1 MEQAKKP
8 LKKGVG
14 IHRGGGL
21 AAFKEKEG
29 LIPSQNNIAMANNDK
44 PLSFILMPEAFQD
57 TLKIP
62 GFAEGYCHVIAGFSD
77 TGKSLIISHLIVSA
91 QEMGRIPV
99 IYDTENN
106 MSWKLL
112 QDLGFKCTPIYGDV
126 EIEEIDQETG
136 EITTRTENQI
146 IGYDGDFIYYN
157 SNILAQKYGDWDY
170 STNKPSSK
178 HRKQAVLEDI
188 AKSMNELIDIQD
200 EIGQGYVFIWDSIGS
215 ISSFK
220 SYSSKSNNNMWDAG
234 AISQAFSN
242 IWNNLIPS
250 SRKVSSKYTNTF
262 VAVNKIWLDSTTSPV
277 GLPTMRLKGG
287 DAMRYAAHGML
298 LRVGGALTA
307 GTKKLTAVSKGAT
320 YRYGTVSKIAVVKN
334 HLPSPFSVTYEGEII
349 CTPLGLIRK
358 EDLAEYQKKH
368 ISEILKELNKDLK
381 GVTKASENDID
392 FIEEESESSE

>member
-8 LKKGVG
+8 IKKGVG
-14 IHRGGGL
+14 IHKSRL

-29 LIPSQNNIAMANNDK
+29 FIPNQNNIAMANNDK
-44 PLSFILMPEAFQD
+44 PISFITMPPAFQES
-57 TLKIP
+57 LKIP
-62 GFAEGYCHVIAGFSD
+62 GFAQGYCHVIAGFSD

-91 QEMGRIPV
+91 QEMGLIPV

-112 QDLGFKCTPIYGDV
+112 QDLGFKCIPIYGDV

-136 EITTRTENQI
+136 EITTRKENQI

-170 STNKPSSK
+170 SANKSVTK

-200 EIGQGYVFIWDSIGS
+200 EIGQGYLFIWDSIGS

-234 AISQAFSN
+234 AISQAFTN

-262 VAVNKIWLDSTTSPV
+262 VAVNKIWLDSTTSQI
-277 GLPTMRLKGG
+277 GLPTMKLKGG

-320 YRYGTVSKIAVVKN
+320 YRYGTVSKIAVLKN

-358 EDLAEYQKKH
+358 DDLADYQKNH
-368 ISEILKELNKDLK
+368 ISDILKELNKNLADGNK
-381 GVTKASENDID
+381 VSEKDVD
-392 FIEEESESSE
+392 FIEEESEGN

>member
-8 LKKGVG
+8 IKKGVG
-14 IHRGGGL
+14 IHKSRL
-21 AAFKEKEG
+21 AAFKEREG
-29 LIPSQNNIAMANNDK
+29 FVPSQNNIAMANNDK
-44 PLSFILMPEAFQD
+44 PISFITMPPAFQES
-57 TLKIP
+57 LKIP
-62 GFAEGYCHVIAGFSD
+62 GFAQGYCHVIAGFSD

-91 QEMGRIPV
+91 QEMGLIPV

-126 EIEEIDQETG
+126 EIEEIDKETG
-136 EITTRTENQI
+136 EITTRKENQI

-170 STNKPSSK
+170 SSNKSVTK

-200 EIGQGYVFIWDSIGS
+200 EIGQGYLFIWDSIGS

-234 AISQAFSN
+234 AISQAFTN

-262 VAVNKIWLDSTTSPV
+262 VAVNKIWLDSTTNQI
-277 GLPTMRLKGG
+277 GLPTMKLKGG

-320 YRYGTVSKIAVVKN
+320 YRYGTVSKIAVLKN

-358 EDLAEYQKKH
+358 DDLAEYQKNH
-368 ISEILKELNKDLK
+368 ISDILKELNKNLAE
-381 GVTKASENDID
+381 GNRVSEKDVD
-392 FIEEESESSE
+392 FIEEESEGN

>member
-8 LKKGVG
+8 LKKGAG
-14 IHRGGGL
+14 IHKSGL
-21 AAFKEKEG
+21 AAFKEKQG
-29 LIPSQNNIAMANNDK
+29 LVPSQDNIAMANNDK
-44 PLSFILMPEAFQD
+44 PLSFILMPQAFQD

-77 TGKSLIISHLIVSA
+77 TGKSLIISHLIASA

-112 QDLGFKCTPIYGDV
+112 QDLGFKCTPIYGNV
-126 EIEEIDQETG
+126 EVEEVDQETG
-136 EITTRTENQI
+136 EITTRVENQI

-170 STNKPSSK
+170 SANKSVSK

-188 AKSMNELIDIQD
+188 AKSMNELIDSQD
-200 EIGQGYVFIWDSIGS
+200 EIGQGFVFIWDSIGS

-277 GLPTMRLKGG
+277 GIPTMRLKGG

-307 GTKKLTAVSKGAT
+307 GTKKLTAISKGAT

-334 HLPSPFSVTYEGEII
+334 HLPSPYSVTYEGEII
-349 CTPLGLIRK
+349 CTPFGLIRK
-358 EDLAEYQKKH
+358 EELPEYQKNH
-368 ISEILKELNKDLK
+368 ISEILKELNKNLK
-381 GVTKASENDID
+381 DGTTTSVNDID
-392 FIEEESESSE
+392 FIEEDSETSE